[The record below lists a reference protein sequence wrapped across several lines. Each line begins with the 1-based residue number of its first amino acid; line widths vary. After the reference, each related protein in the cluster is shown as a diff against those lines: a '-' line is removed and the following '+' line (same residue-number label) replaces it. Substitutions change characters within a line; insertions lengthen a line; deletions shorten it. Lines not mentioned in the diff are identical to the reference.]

1 MAGISN
7 AEILTEIRG
16 LRADFDGRM
25 RTIETTVALTQQTV
39 GGLALSVKK
48 INEVVITGNGKDP
61 LVQTVKEIRDDL
73 DNHLEEAKSNKKR
86 WYDNWD
92 KVLVGA
98 IGAGIAILL
107 ERLGMK

>member
-7 AEILTEIRG
+7 ADIMAELRG
-16 LRADFDGRM
+16 MRSDFDGRM
-25 RTIETTVALTQQTV
+25 RAVETTVALTQQTV
-39 GGLALSVKK
+39 DGLAASVKK
-48 INEVVITGNGKDP
+48 INEVVITGNGKAP

-107 ERLGMK
+107 ERLGIK